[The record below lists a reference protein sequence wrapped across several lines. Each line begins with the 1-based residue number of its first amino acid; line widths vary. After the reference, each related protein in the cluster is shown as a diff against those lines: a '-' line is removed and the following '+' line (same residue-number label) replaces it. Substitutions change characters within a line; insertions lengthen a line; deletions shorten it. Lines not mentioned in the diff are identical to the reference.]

1 MMLSSMLLAAPS
13 ASAAERCDKTTSGP
27 RYAAWVEK
35 SERRSSLVR
44 CDRRAG
50 TTTVVRRGKLSAGR
64 GTELVHASAG
74 GRRLAWTERHIT
86 RSGASLTLR
95 TADVLT
101 MNVRQRRV
109 LRRGASA
116 RTVDAAVRVNPWDDV
131 VWSVGS
137 GDNARL
143 WSRRAGGKVVSRGNG
158 WARVGKIFGDY
169 TAVFPPGKKFRLRHD
184 IVRNGCPWRPSAT
197 VMTSTERVI
206 VSEISATFAEPGG
219 EVEGIADWFVCDR
232 ETGKQTTVNSSFF
245 SDPSYDDHDAVGV
258 EAIAGHRV
266 LLAITKGNGKYYSP
280 MILHLFDA
288 RAGAMVR
295 TVTVGEWLRDRA
307 VLADDGSFAW
317 ISEEEPFVNAP
328 QAVWLARPGADPIV
342 LDRGTVAGL
351 ALSGRTLTWTIGGE
365 ARSYPLP

>member
-1 MMLSSMLLAAPS
+1 MVAA
-13 ASAAERCDKTTSGP
+13 SGRQGREP
-27 RYAAWVEK
+27 G
-35 SERRSSLVR
+35 
-44 CDRRAG
+44 G
-50 TTTVVRRGKLSAGR
+50 TAGR
-64 GTELVHASAG
+64 AS
-74 GRRLAWTERHIT
+74 
-86 RSGASLTLR
+86 
-95 TADVLT
+95 
-101 MNVRQRRV
+101 
-109 LRRGASA
+109 
-116 RTVDAAVRVNPWDDV
+116 
-131 VWSVGS
+131 
-137 GDNARL
+137 
-143 WSRRAGGKVVSRGNG
+143 
-158 WARVGKIFGDY
+158 KIFGDY
-169 TAVFPPGKKFRLRHD
+169 WALFLPGEKFRLRHD

-266 LLAITKGNGKYYSP
+266 LLAITKGNGKQQRHP
-280 MILHLFDA
+280 HDPGPLFDA

-317 ISEEEPFVNAP
+317 ISEEEPFVYAP